1 MQLKF
6 SGIARGAAWQQIA
19 TLAFLSLSITS
30 KVDAAYLQTNLVAN
44 NTIYNPQLVDP
55 LLQGSRSIAI
65 RPAGLG
71 GHFWINN
78 ISNGTNT
85 VYVGDVAG
93 ISIFQDEL
101 QFITIPSSP
110 NNPSALS
117 SPTGQVFNSSTEF
130 VISQNHPNGT
140 INGPSKFLFASLDGT
155 VTAWTDRKKAVGI
168 PDWPLDSVIVIDRY
182 GSSRYQGIA
191 VSNLPNNNRLYVAD
205 FGENPGI
212 EVFDGD
218 FQEISSDFSFVNPFA
233 IEGYAAYNVQI
244 FDNSLYVTYAKP
256 SRQQLGEA
264 ESQAGGG
271 KLAQFD
277 LDGNLIAIWDD
288 FGLLNVPAGLAIAPV
303 NFGKFS
309 NHLLVANF
317 GDGTIVAFD
326 PQTRQALGVIEDER
340 GNPLSIS
347 GIWGLTF
354 GNGASL
360 GEKNHLYFS
369 ATPQNNPNDGLFGK
383 LQPIPES
390 NFIVALMAFSLGCSI
405 RSRLKK

>member
-1 MQLKF
+1 V
-6 SGIARGAAWQQIA
+6 AR
-19 TLAFLSLSITS
+19 
-30 KVDAAYLQTNLVAN
+30 
-44 NTIYNPQLVDP
+44 
-55 LLQGSRSIAI
+55 
-65 RPAGLG
+65 
-71 GHFWINN
+71 
-78 ISNGTNT
+78 
-85 VYVGDVAG
+85 

-101 QFITIPSSP
+101 QFITIPSSS

-117 SPTGQVFNSSTEF
+117 SPTGQVFNSSTEL

-140 INGPSKFLFASLDGT
+140 INGPSKFLFASPDGT

-182 GSSRYQGIA
+182 GFSRYQGIA

-233 IEGYAAYNVQI
+233 IEDYAAYNVQI

-288 FGLLNVPAGLAIAPV
+288 LGLLNVPAGLAIAPV

-317 GDGTIVAFD
+317 GDGMIVAFD

-390 NFIVALMAFSLGCSI
+390 NFIAALMAFSLGCSI